1 VDLEGNREPMIIEV
15 VVSDFLLLERT
26 FASHIMV
33 LENGRGK
40 TCSFLFPSFRK
51 VRTGRFVN

>member
-1 VDLEGNREPMIIEV
+1 MIIEV

-40 TCSFLFPSFRK
+40 TYSFLFPSFRK
-51 VRTGRFVN
+51 ARTGRFVN